1 MVQDERPVYLA
12 PRARDGLATYMS
24 EDELLQAITEAA
36 TFLGWRWHH
45 VRRSDLALQ
54 QGHSGYPDLT
64 LAKEGRLVF
73 LELKSMI
80 GVVTADQEAWL
91 EELSGT
97 EGVNVLV
104 VRPDRLD
111 AILRMLGATVR

>member
-1 MVQDERPVYLA
+1 MDRPIYLA
-12 PRARDGLATYMS
+12 PKRRDLDGYMT
-24 EDELLQAITEAA
+24 EDELLSAITEAA

-64 LAKEGRLVF
+64 LARGGELVF

-80 GVVTADQEAWL
+80 GVLTADQEAWL
-91 EELSGT
+91 EELSG
-97 EGVNVLV
+97 GDLRSVLV

-111 AILRMLGATVR
+111 QILQMLGARLR